1 MTIYETENQEIIDLN
16 NLYIE
21 VKTFILKF
29 ENLKLLFKE
38 HHNLKQTKSY
48 TVFEG
53 STSSYQNFLKVYKIF
68 ISGINT
74 IEYQKYLN
82 QCQIYN
88 DNYCLNFVD
97 GKLYKRTEKLME
109 HYELK
114 NCSPTSIF
122 EIKHIKLLKKI
133 LNVLII
139 TKLNNI
145 TIESL

>member
-21 VKTFILKF
+21 VKKFITSF

-38 HHNLKQTKSY
+38 NYNLKQTKSY
-48 TVFEG
+48 IVFEG
-53 STSSYQNFLKVYKIF
+53 STSNHQNFLKVYKIF
-68 ISGINT
+68 MSGINI

-82 QCQIYN
+82 QCEIYN
-88 DNYCLNFVD
+88 NLYCLNFLD
-97 GKLYKRTEKLME
+97 GNVYKRTENLME

-114 NCSPTSIF
+114 NCCPTSIF
-122 EIKHIKLLKKI
+122 EIKHIKLLKNI
-133 LNVLII
+133 LKVLIK